1 MSATVR
7 EARMIEQPGH
17 LPPKVAKRPEGVN
30 RNERRTRP
38 AAVATIEV
46 ADLRALQTSRKSFVS
61 GLEGGRILR
70 PPFVFQ
76 LRERMAPA
84 MPPPATPMARSLKYA
99 VKGSCW
105 PESSA

>member
-1 MSATVR
+1 MP
-7 EARMIEQPGH
+7 QH
-17 LPPKVAKRPEGVN
+17 F
-30 RNERRTRP
+30 
-38 AAVATIEV
+38 
-46 ADLRALQTSRKSFVS
+46 LRALRAPEGRKKRDSPQNQGGVFN
-61 GLEGGRILR
+61 GLGGRILR